1 MSIMDT
7 LITDRTQADVDR
19 LQELTE
25 KGLENMTSEE
35 LAEWFGHDVGEL
47 LDVNNNLL
55 VDSEGAVL
63 LVVTKP
69 GTGHKGAYNASDLNR
84 VGQAILY
91 VAGLYNQYGYNLIV
105 NPKTDWSNT
114 DSPTS
119 SQMQEYLNDIQTIR
133 NAVVAFPTTPDAP
146 KTMES
151 IDWKTANI
159 IEQIMVDI
167 DMILSI
173 IITTFIPCGEALCG
187 GDNL

>member
-7 LITDRTQADVDR
+7 LVTNRTQADVLR

-25 KGLENMTSEE
+25 KGIENMTSEE
-35 LAEWFGHDVGEL
+35 LAEWFGHEVGEL
-47 LDVNNNLL
+47 MDVDNNLL

-69 GTGHKGAYNASDLNR
+69 GTGHRGAYNAADLNR

-91 VAGLYNQYGYNLIV
+91 VAGMYNQYGYNLIV
-105 NPKTDWSNT
+105 NPKTNWSAA

-119 SQMQEYLNDIQTIR
+119 SQMQAYLDDIQMIR
-133 NAVVAFPTTPDAP
+133 NAAATFPTTPDVP
-146 KTMES
+146 ETMEGL
-151 IDWKTANI
+151 DWKKANG
-159 IEQIMVDI
+159 IEQILI
-167 DMILSI
+167 DTDRILPI
-173 IITTFIPCGEALCG
+173 LEKTFVPCGEALCG

>member
-1 MSIMDT
+1 MAFDMST
-7 LITDRTQADVDR
+7 LVTNRT
-19 LQELTE
+19 LQDAQRVNELSI
-25 KGLENMTSEE
+25 KGRNMTSVE
-35 LAEWFGHDVGEL
+35 LAEWWGSETTLLADSDMYEL
-47 LDVNNNLL
+47 L
-55 VDSEGAVL
+55 DSEGAVL
-63 LVVTKP
+63 LVVTKQ

-91 VAGLYNQYGYNLIV
+91 VAGLYNQYGYNLVV

-133 NAVVAFPTTPDAP
+133 NSVVAFPTTPDAP
-146 KTMES
+146 ETMES
-151 IDWKTANI
+151 IDWKTANN

-167 DMILSI
+167 DRILPI